1 MKVILT
7 KDVKAQGKKGDIV
20 NVSDGYARNF
30 LFPKGLA
37 IEATSDALND
47 IKNKESAK
55 SHKIETERAEA
66 RELAK
71 ELADKTVTI
80 EISSGA
86 DSKLYGSVTTK
97 EISEK
102 LESEHGI
109 SIDKRKILLDKPI
122 KAYGNYTLDVKLYPE
137 VTAKLNVVVKS
148 KQ

>member
-7 KDVKAQGKKGDIV
+7 KDVKAQGKKGEIV
-20 NVSDGYARNF
+20 DVSDGYARNF

-37 IEATSDALND
+37 VEATANALND
-47 IKNKESAK
+47 IKNKEAAK

-66 RELAK
+66 LELAK
-71 ELADKTVTI
+71 KLADKTVTI
-80 EISSGA
+80 EIASGA

-97 EISEK
+97 EIAEK

-109 SIDKRKILLDKPI
+109 SIDKRRIVLDKPI
-122 KAYGNYTLDVKLYPE
+122 KAYGNYSLDVKLYSE

-148 KQ
+148 N